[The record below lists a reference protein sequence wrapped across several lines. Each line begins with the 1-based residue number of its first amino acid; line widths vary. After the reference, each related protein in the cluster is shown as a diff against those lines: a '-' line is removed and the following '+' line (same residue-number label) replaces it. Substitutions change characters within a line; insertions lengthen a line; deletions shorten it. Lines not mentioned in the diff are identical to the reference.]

1 MANVLGINLSE
12 LSPSEVL
19 KKIADFLHDNKQHYI
34 VTPNAEIILASH
46 KDEEFFYI
54 LNQADLSLADGSG
67 PQIAA
72 WLFGTK
78 VPRIT
83 GADTTVELLKLAA
96 QEKLK
101 VMVLNLENGLSSIS
115 EINDA
120 LNTKFPGLIFSVIN
134 INRDIL
140 LSPEIIKTI
149 NDFQPV
155 ILFNALG
162 FPYQEKSIYHN
173 LKKLPSVKVALGI
186 GGSFDFITEKIKRA
200 PKVFRSLGLEWLWR
214 LLNIFK
220 YKNTLNRLKRIY
232 TATVIFVLE
241 VIKTRFI
248 NPHFYRANVAC
259 FLYKKEGS
267 DFQVLLVER
276 TDQSG
281 HWQLPQGGT
290 DGESLTVA
298 GARELRE
305 ELGTDKFSTVATFKK
320 VHRYEFRD
328 RKNNFITNDSKL
340 YKFDHKGQS
349 QGLYIGKF
357 TGTDQDIKINFWD
370 HQNFKWVNVNDLV
383 SSVHPV
389 RREASEKFLKKFQS
403 LNLN

>member
-1 MANVLGINLSE
+1 MTNVLGISLSE
-12 LSPSEVL
+12 LSKSEVL
-19 KKIADFLHDNKQHYI
+19 KKIADFLRDGKQHYI

-78 VPRIT
+78 VPRVPGSDI
-83 GADTTVELLKLAA
+83 TVELLKMASL
-96 QEKLK
+96 ENKK
-101 VMVLNLENGLSSIS
+101 VLILNLENGLSSKEEIS
-115 EINDA
+115 ET
-120 LNTKFPGLIFSVIN
+120 LNKKFPGLGFLVIDINRETVLAPEIVNEIN
-134 INRDIL
+134 IF
-140 LSPEIIKTI
+140 E
-149 NDFQPV
+149 PV

-162 FPYQEKSIYHN
+162 FPFQEKSIYHN
-173 LKKLPSVKVALGI
+173 LKNIPSVKVALGI

-200 PKVFRSLGLEWLWR
+200 PKVFRTLGLEWLWR

-220 YKNTLNRLKRIY
+220 YKDTLNRLKRIY
-232 TATVIFVLE
+232 RATIIFALE

-248 NPHFYRANVAC
+248 NPHFYRSNVAC

-267 DFQVLLVER
+267 EFKVLLVER
-276 TDQSG
+276 SDQTG

-290 DGESLTVA
+290 DGESLAIA

-305 ELGTDKFSTVATFKK
+305 ELNTDKFTVKAVFKN
-320 VHRYEFRD
+320 VHRYEF
-328 RKNNFITNDSKL
+328 KIKETYTTNDAKM

-349 QGLYIGKF
+349 QGLLIAEF
-357 TGTDQDIKINFWD
+357 TGQDSDIKINFWD
-370 HQNFKWVNVNDLV
+370 HQNFKWVSVKDMA
-383 SSVHPV
+383 SSVHSV
-389 RREASEKFLKKFQS
+389 RKEASEKFLKKFQS